1 MDALKQRIQTDGR
14 IVGTDI
20 LRVDS
25 FLNHQIDVTL
35 LSEMA
40 EAYKERFFEKKIT
53 KILTVEASGIAIG
66 CFVAQAFGVPL
77 VFAKK
82 NPSKNLPKTVYTS
95 KVESFTHGRIYDIMV
110 SEEFLGSND
119 RILIV
124 DDFLANGA
132 ALNGLISLVESCG
145 ATLVGVGIAIEKAY
159 QPGGK
164 TLRDRGVDIY
174 SLARIE
180 SMSEQGGVVFAE
192 DI

>member
-1 MDALKQRIQTDGR
+1 MESLKQRIRTDGR
-14 IVGTDI
+14 IVGTEI

-25 FLNHQIDVTL
+25 FLNHQIDVSL
-35 LSEMA
+35 MGEMA
-40 EAYKERFFEKKIT
+40 DAYKERFGDKKVT
-53 KILTVEASGIAIG
+53 KILTIEASGIAIG
-66 CFVAQAFGVPL
+66 CFVAQKFGVPL

-95 KVESFTHGRIYDIMV
+95 QVESYTHGRVYDIMV

-132 ALNGLISLVESCG
+132 ALLGLISLVESSG

-164 TLRDRGVDIY
+164 MLRDKGIDIY
-174 SLARIE
+174 SLARLE
-180 SMSEQGGVVFAE
+180 SMSEQGGVVFA
-192 DI
+192 DD